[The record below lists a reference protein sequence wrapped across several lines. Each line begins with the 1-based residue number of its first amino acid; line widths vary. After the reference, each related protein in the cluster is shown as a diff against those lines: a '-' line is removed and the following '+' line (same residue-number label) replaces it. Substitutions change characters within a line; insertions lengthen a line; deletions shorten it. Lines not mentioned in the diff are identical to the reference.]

1 MWPTCQGDG
10 EVSIKFYW
18 GNIFIPQIKLQIL
31 YFWYSLLILSIN
43 LILFSLGYVPKP
55 LLQWKYHC
63 KIILAYKIWFFS
75 FRKMSFYRSM
85 KNFVANLMGVRVVC
99 LIFCKIW
106 TVFGYLLRKN
116 MRLVSFI
123 KIQFHFFQVESRV
136 YIAI

>member
-1 MWPTCQGDG
+1 
-10 EVSIKFYW
+10 
-18 GNIFIPQIKLQIL
+18 
-31 YFWYSLLILSIN
+31 
-43 LILFSLGYVPKP
+43 
-55 LLQWKYHC
+55 
-63 KIILAYKIWFFS
+63 
-75 FRKMSFYRSM
+75 M

-136 YIAI
+136 YIKPFKGFVTNGSVNSIFFSLIQNVNFW